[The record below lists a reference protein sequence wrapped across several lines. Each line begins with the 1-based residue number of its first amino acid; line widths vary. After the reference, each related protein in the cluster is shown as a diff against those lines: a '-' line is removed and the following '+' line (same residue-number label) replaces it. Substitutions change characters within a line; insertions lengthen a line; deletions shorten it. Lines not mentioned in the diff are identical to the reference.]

1 MKLVSFINYKLYSIS
16 YIYYIIIIFLIT
28 GQEAPFHEFHVRQVT
43 VKTGKNKGSN
53 RVTVSL
59 IIPPWVFTCRRKASE
74 VGGIAY
80 FSCNFCRNEG
90 QGDTFAQ
97 ALRVDD
103 DDNGIPNYELQGW
116 PRDANFHNCLHL
128 FGKRFQVIMW
138 KVL

>member
-1 MKLVSFINYKLYSIS
+1 MKLVSFISYKLYSIC
-16 YIYYIIIIFLIT
+16 YIHNIIIIFHIT
-28 GQEAPFHEFHVRQVT
+28 GQAQEAPFHEFHVRQVT
-43 VKTGKNKGSN
+43 VKTGKNKGSS

-80 FSCNFCRNEG
+80 FSCNFCRNKG

-103 DDNGIPNYELQGW
+103 DDNGIPNYELQRW
-116 PRDANFHNCLHL
+116 PRDANLTLNQNRL
-128 FGKRFQVIMW
+128 QVIMW
-138 KVL
+138 KV